1 MPLSFTTHCN
11 KVGGS
16 GGSHTLTLVLK
27 EGILG
32 FYSFSC
38 KHTYHEHDR
47 VGDRLSKEALKLDDG
62 HLIAQEFMENSMR
75 EYVLNISF

>member
-1 MPLSFTTHCN
+1 MVILE
-11 KVGGS
+11 V
-16 GGSHTLTLVLK
+16 LTLEHWCK
-27 EGILG
+27 RIKHIIRG

-75 EYVLNISF
+75 EYVLYISF